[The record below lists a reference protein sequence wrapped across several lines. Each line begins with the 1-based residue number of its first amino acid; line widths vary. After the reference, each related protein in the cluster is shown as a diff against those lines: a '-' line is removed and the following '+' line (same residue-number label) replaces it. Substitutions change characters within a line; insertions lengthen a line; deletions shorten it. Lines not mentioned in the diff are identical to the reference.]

1 MGRRFN
7 MNSKR
12 KTKNSKLAGEMVSPR
27 SQAGPPVKAKAL
39 LCLKVLLPFSL
50 FIFHFSSPAQA
61 QQSQGSVVV
70 DHIIALVND
79 VVITRSDLLWSIALD
94 PKAPSPAGPVSRDI
108 LQRKLDVMI
117 DQKLLEQEAARVPSA
132 PITDEDI
139 INRRAQLITS
149 FGSEAAFRERVG
161 SVGLTP
167 DRINELIREMIQI
180 ERFVEFRFR
189 SFVLITD
196 QDIQRYYEGVFV
208 PEVRKRGAV
217 PPGLDDKLERGTV
230 RDQIRQ
236 ILETE
241 KIEQE
246 INRWIEAAR
255 QRADIVTL
263 AEP

>member
-1 MGRRFN
+1 
-7 MNSKR
+7 MNAKR
-12 KTKNSKLAGEMVSPR
+12 KMEDEKTENALTPACPLADLSIKATSRLRLKLMLYFALCVLHFASPVYG
-27 SQAGPPVKAKAL
+27 QQGG
-39 LCLKVLLPFSL
+39 VL
-50 FIFHFSSPAQA
+50 
-61 QQSQGSVVV
+61 V
-70 DHIIALVND
+70 DQIIALVSD
-79 VVITRSDLLWSIALD
+79 DVITRSDLLWSIALD

-117 DQKLLEQEAARVPSA
+117 DQRLLAQEAARVPSA
-132 PITDEDI
+132 PITEEDV
-139 INRRAQLITS
+139 INRRAQLIAS
-149 FGSEAAFRERVG
+149 FGSEAAFRDRVG

-196 QDIQRYYEGVFV
+196 QDIQRYYEERFV
-208 PEVRKRGAV
+208 AEMRKRGAV

-255 QRADIVTL
+255 QRADIVVL